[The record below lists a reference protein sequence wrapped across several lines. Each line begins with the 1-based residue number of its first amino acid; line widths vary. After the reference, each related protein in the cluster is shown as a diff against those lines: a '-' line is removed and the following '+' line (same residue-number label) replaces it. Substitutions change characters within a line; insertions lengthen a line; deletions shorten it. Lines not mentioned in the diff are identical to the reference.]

1 MTCTP
6 RIFVSCEHASNR
18 IPVRYRHLFEDRR
31 AVLETHRGYDIGILP
46 FAESLAAAFQAP
58 LLVANVSRLLVDL
71 NRSAANRTLFSE
83 FSRHL
88 PFSEQQLLQQHYHRP
103 YWRTAKDIVAGIIAQ
118 NDRAL
123 HLSVHSF
130 TPILNG
136 KVRNA
141 DIGLLYDPSRSAEKL
156 FCRQWQKA
164 LAATQPTLRIRR
176 NYPYR
181 GNAEALVT
189 SLRQNFGENS
199 YLGIEI
205 EINQAIPLSGKN
217 TWARL
222 QQALIA
228 ALRKTLRNINA

>member
-1 MTCTP
+1 M
-6 RIFVSCEHASNR
+6 
-18 IPVRYRHLFEDRR
+18 
-31 AVLETHRGYDIGILP
+31 
-46 FAESLAAAFQAP
+46 
-58 LLVANVSRLLVDL
+58 
-71 NRSAANRTLFSE
+71 SAACSWTSTGLPPTVRCFPNSAATCL
-83 FSRHL
+83 SR
-88 PFSEQQLLQQHYHRP
+88 SSNCCNNTTTGP

-181 GNAEALVT
+181 GNADALVT